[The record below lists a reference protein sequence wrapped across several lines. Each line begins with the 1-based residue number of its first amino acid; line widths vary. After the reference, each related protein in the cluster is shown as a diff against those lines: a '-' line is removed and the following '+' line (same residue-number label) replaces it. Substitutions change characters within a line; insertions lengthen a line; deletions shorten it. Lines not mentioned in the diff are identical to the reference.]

1 MYGTTL
7 SLATWS
13 ILLLPLDVANNAS
26 CSDAV
31 IRSECDFALPMEEL
45 WYAVYMSMFL
55 MVVVVVPWTFFFYE
69 QEEEDTTRTKAKSAS
84 LWVTGVV
91 AGLAIIL
98 GLCYAYL
105 GFVELPVTSL
115 KSGFSTLA
123 AAPITSASR
132 CIIADAANGMTSAG
146 YACDATGGVT
156 TEEWEVRTTFPVY
169 VIAMSSIAAW
179 FLLMVFGGVGM
190 AAIPIDLLK
199 AYVGRPRKVIT
210 KSEYTRIA
218 GKIAEATKAVMVE
231 TREVQRM
238 ERGAGKS
245 RTTRKKLALINKKL
259 AQVRLLPIR
268 PRSRGARR
276 SLRTFPV
283 VTLHPRFPFNV

>member
-1 MYGTTL
+1 
-7 SLATWS
+7 
-13 ILLLPLDVANNAS
+13 
-26 CSDAV
+26 
-31 IRSECDFALPMEEL
+31 
-45 WYAVYMSMFL
+45 
-55 MVVVVVPWTFFFYE
+55 
-69 QEEEDTTRTKAKSAS
+69 
-84 LWVTGVV
+84 
-91 AGLAIIL
+91 
-98 GLCYAYL
+98 
-105 GFVELPVTSL
+105 
-115 KSGFSTLA
+115 
-123 AAPITSASR
+123 
-132 CIIADAANGMTSAG
+132 MTSAG

-283 VTLHPRFPFNV
+283 VNLHPRFPFNV

>member
-98 GLCYAYL
+98 GLCYR
-105 GFVELPVTSL
+105 VPRVRR
-115 KSGFSTLA
+115 
-123 AAPITSASR
+123 APG
-132 CIIADAANGMTSAG
+132 D
-146 YACDATGGVT
+146 
-156 TEEWEVRTTFPVY
+156 
-169 VIAMSSIAAW
+169 
-179 FLLMVFGGVGM
+179 
-190 AAIPIDLLK
+190 
-199 AYVGRPRKVIT
+199 GR
-210 KSEYTRIA
+210 
-218 GKIAEATKAVMVE
+218 
-231 TREVQRM
+231 
-238 ERGAGKS
+238 
-245 RTTRKKLALINKKL
+245 
-259 AQVRLLPIR
+259 
-268 PRSRGARR
+268 
-276 SLRTFPV
+276 
-283 VTLHPRFPFNV
+283 